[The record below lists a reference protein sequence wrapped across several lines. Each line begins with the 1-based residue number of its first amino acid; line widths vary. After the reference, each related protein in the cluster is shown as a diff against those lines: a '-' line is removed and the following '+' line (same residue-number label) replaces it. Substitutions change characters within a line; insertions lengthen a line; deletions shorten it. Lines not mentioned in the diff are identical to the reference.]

1 LVTADH
7 SGAATLRVLYHELA
21 GEFQKRSLFST
32 LEGRRFPCRLNATVP
47 SPWIHGEVES
57 EEHALDPR
65 LMTLAGRAVAWLS
78 TRYLSDRR
86 ETRADSSFVNTV
98 EIHRILGLLEE
109 LDYAVSNTG
118 ESSVAVQLLS
128 ACSAQ
133 VRLMASGE

>member
-1 LVTADH
+1 
-7 SGAATLRVLYHELA
+7 
-21 GEFQKRSLFST
+21 
-32 LEGRRFPCRLNATVP
+32 
-47 SPWIHGEVES
+47 VES